1 MGIPTWFLYDGDC
14 AFCSRSARFL
24 VRHVRTDVRVEPWQ
38 FVDLGSLGL
47 TAAQCDEA
55 VQWVSVDQYGRRRT
69 ASGPRAI
76 AELLRR
82 ASLPWRLVGW
92 VLASRPVLVL
102 AGPAYRLV
110 ARHRDRLPGGTAT
123 CALPAAQRGTGGKR

>member
-1 MGIPTWFLYDGDC
+1 MGRHTWFLYDGDC
-14 AFCSRSARFL
+14 AFCSRCARFL
-24 VRHVRTDVRVEPWQ
+24 IRHVHTDVRVEPWQ
-38 FVDLGSLGL
+38 FVDLPTLGL

-55 VQWVSVDQYGRRRT
+55 VQWVSVDQAGRRWT

-82 ASLPWRLVGW
+82 ASLPWRLVGR
-92 VLASRPVLVL
+92 VLASQPVLVL

-110 ARHRDRLPGGTAT
+110 ARHRDRLPGGTPS
-123 CALPAAQRGTGGKR
+123 CALPAAQRGTGRNP